1 MSYLQRLLNAA
12 PSVLSI
18 APGNAAPSP
27 VVAHDQ
33 RLGQFPDLLDQ
44 PLPTQQAELSPQ
56 PTPPV
61 EVNRRSPPPAAERA
75 PTAGVALS
83 PLPDPAVTT
92 LPRNRATPAPPP
104 AEAWPTAPATDHPA
118 DPAAPRP
125 EAMAAMPLIA
135 SSSALSHPPDS
146 TSPARPLSA
155 VKEAAEPGLA
165 THPVPIPALPFPV
178 PAWPIADADFRPLE
192 DTATPSH
199 SHPDKPSGPSQTLP
213 PAPPPAPMTPPPGAR
228 PNELQTAPAP
238 AVSLEAPADLAPS
251 PLASGPET
259 TAPPPQPPQAAAR
272 FSEQRDVQIVERRVE
287 QLPAP
292 VSTPQPMTAAEVSV
306 IGPIRIGSP
315 GLREMRARGWG

>member
-165 THPVPIPALPFPV
+165 THLVPIPALPFPV

-192 DTATPSH
+192 DTATP